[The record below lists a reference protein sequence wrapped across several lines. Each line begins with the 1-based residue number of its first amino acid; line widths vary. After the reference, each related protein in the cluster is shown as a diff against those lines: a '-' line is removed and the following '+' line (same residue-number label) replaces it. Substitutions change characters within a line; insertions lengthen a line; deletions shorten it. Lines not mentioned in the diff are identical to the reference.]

1 MTQSPPHPK
10 APAGHLRP
18 AEARD
23 IAAMFD
29 LRARTADNPIS
40 ASRLAELG
48 ITPHTVWQQMQS
60 PSYRAWVWD
69 EQEQIQAFCAADA
82 DQGEVLVLAVLAGHE
97 GRGLGRAL
105 LQEALHF
112 LQSASP
118 HKPWLMAGQDPQLRS
133 HGFYRRLGW
142 RSTGRI
148 DGHGDEELVYA
159 GPPLPSLQKSP

>member
-1 MTQSPPHPK
+1 MTQSSHDPK
-10 APAGHLRP
+10 APAGRLRP

-40 ASRLAELG
+40 ERRLAELG
-48 ITPHTVWQQMQS
+48 ITPETVLLQMQS
-60 PSYRAWVWD
+60 PNYRAWVW
-69 EQEQIQAFCAADA
+69 EEKEQIQAFCAADA
-82 DQGEVLVLAVLAGHE
+82 EHGEVLVLAVLAGQE

-105 LQEALHF
+105 LQEALRF
-112 LQSASP
+112 LQSTSP
-118 HKPWLMAGQDPQLRS
+118 HRPWLMAGQDPQLRS

-142 RSTGRI
+142 RTTGRI

-159 GPPLPSLQKSP
+159 GPSLASTPKPS